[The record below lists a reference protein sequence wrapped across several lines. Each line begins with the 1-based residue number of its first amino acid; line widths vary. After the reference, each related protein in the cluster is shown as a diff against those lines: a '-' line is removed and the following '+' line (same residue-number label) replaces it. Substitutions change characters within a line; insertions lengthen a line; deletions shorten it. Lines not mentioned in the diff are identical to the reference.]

1 MARALKDGDWLGD
14 DHVYLAQ
21 ALLKKQFPLLDGLQ
35 SSLLCQN
42 DGFVPI
48 QGEGMYKYSTL
59 RQNLI
64 LFYFIRYPDSSY
76 WW

>member
-1 MARALKDGDWLGD
+1 MARALKNGDWLGD

-21 ALLKKQFPLLDGLQ
+21 ALLKKHLDGLQ

-64 LFYFIRYPDSSY
+64 LLYFTRYPDSS
-76 WW
+76 